1 MAISKYNS
9 EGYYD
14 PTAYEA
20 LSKVEAEERKAR
32 YRPLVYICSPYSGN
46 VECNVTNARIY
57 CRYALNNNCILCT
70 AKINADLRSKA
81 FALAK
86 VLTIAPHLLF
96 PQFMNDEKPDDRE
109 LAMFMNMVLLSKC
122 DELWVFGNVISKGMG
137 QEIEKAEKRKMKIR
151 YFQYELEEVEGF

>member
-1 MAISKYNS
+1 MAIDKYNN

-46 VECNVTNARIY
+46 VEFNVTNARIY
-57 CRYALNNNCILCT
+57 CRYALNNNCIP
-70 AKINADLRSKA
+70 
-81 FALAK
+81 
-86 VLTIAPHLLF
+86 IAPHLLF
-96 PQFMNDEKPDDRE
+96 PQFMNDKKLADRE

-137 QEIEKAEKRKMKIR
+137 QEIARAEKRNMKIR
-151 YFQYELEEVEGF
+151 YFQYELEEVEGL

>member
-32 YRPLVYICSPYSGN
+32 YRHLVYICSPYSGN
-46 VECNVTNARIY
+46 VEFNVINARIY
-57 CRYALNNNCILCT
+57 CRYALNNNCIP
-70 AKINADLRSKA
+70 
-81 FALAK
+81 
-86 VLTIAPHLLF
+86 IAPHLLF

>member
-1 MAISKYNS
+1 MDKYNA

-20 LSKVEAEERKAR
+20 LSRIEREERKAA

-46 VECNVTNARIY
+46 VDFNVTNARIY
-57 CRYALNNNCILCT
+57 CKYAVDNKCILCT

-96 PQFMNDEKPDDRE
+96 PQFMNDEEPTDRE

-122 DELWVFGNVISKGMG
+122 EELWVFGNTISQGMG
-137 QEIEKAEKRKMKIR
+137 QEIAKAEKRRMKIR
-151 YFQYELEEVEGF
+151 YFDYELKEVGGF